1 MKYATA
7 TALPDDLRM
16 TRQQLRAAYPHVMA
30 WITRTLDAHAH
41 NARTVASQSF
51 SRLPLYFGRELLA
64 VAKFVVVDRV
74 PMPPLT
80 ELGLREFAAFE
91 RADSDG
97 VTYLDTYF
105 VRRLRATEE
114 QLHFHE
120 LIHVIQWRLLGPE
133 RFLSTYVAGL
143 EAFGYRNSP
152 LEAMAY
158 DAEALFAQGR
168 EVFDAEQWV
177 AALLARMDRRA
188 QGRS

>member
-1 MKYATA
+1 
-7 TALPDDLRM
+7 M
-16 TRQQLRAAYPHVMA
+16 TPQQFRAVYPHFMA
-30 WITRTLDAHAH
+30 WITRTLDAHARD
-41 NARTVASQSF
+41 AQPVASQHF
-51 SRLPLYFGRELLA
+51 ARLPLYFGREQLA
-64 VAKFVVVDRV
+64 AAKFVIVERV

-80 ELGLREFAAFE
+80 ELGLSEYAAFE

-105 VRRLRATEE
+105 VRRRRASEE

-133 RFLSTYVAGL
+133 RFLSVYAAGL
-143 EAFGYRNSP
+143 EASGYRNSP

-168 EVFDAEQWV
+168 EVFDAEQRV
-177 AALLARMDRRA
+177 AALLARMDNSGEARD
-188 QGRS
+188 

>member
-1 MKYATA
+1 MAPEKLHAV
-7 TALPDDLRM
+7 
-16 TRQQLRAAYPHVMA
+16 YPHVMA
-30 WITRTLDAHAH
+30 WIARTLDAHAR
-41 NARTVASQSF
+41 NAHPVASQGF

-64 VAKFVVVDRV
+64 AAKFVVVERV

-80 ELGLREFAAFE
+80 ELGLSEFAAFE

-105 VRRLRATEE
+105 VRRSRATEE
-114 QLHFHE
+114 RLHFHE

-133 RFLSTYVAGL
+133 RFLSAYVAGL

-168 EVFDAEQWV
+168 EVFDAEQRV
-177 AALLARMDRRA
+177 TAALARLHPSA
-188 QGRS
+188 RSG